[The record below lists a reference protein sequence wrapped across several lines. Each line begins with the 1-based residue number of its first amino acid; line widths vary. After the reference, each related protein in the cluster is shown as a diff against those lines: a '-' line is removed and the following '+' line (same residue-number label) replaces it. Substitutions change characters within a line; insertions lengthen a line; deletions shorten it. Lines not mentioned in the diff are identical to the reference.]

1 MSSIRSSQPHQ
12 QPPLPTI
19 VQQEAEK
26 TLKAQQVSGENEK
39 LTCSVWLKCM
49 TVMVIVVEMSAS
61 VIIWAFVAFETRGY
75 AGHYRTAINQL
86 LSCLYGGVSKMDP
99 STNLTNIFK
108 IVDSMSRQMAI
119 YADEWALKST
129 LISIISL

>member
-1 MSSIRSSQPHQ
+1 MFARNKTNNFTNLISIDFETDIKIDESIDPYDS
-12 QPPLPTI
+12 I
-19 VQQEAEK
+19 
-26 TLKAQQVSGENEK
+26 
-39 LTCSVWLKCM
+39 WLKCI

-86 LSCLYGGVSKMDP
+86 LSCLYGGVSKMNP

-108 IVDSMSRQMAI
+108 IVNSMSRQMAI